1 MAKRWEQL
9 ATNVLG
15 KIFDI
20 FPEMII
26 LIGDDGFVATA
37 NSKGL
42 FEDLDDVPIWT
53 CQGTSCKPSTESI
66 STAFPYQ
73 APVAKRGGKGKG
85 KGRAPAQWNPQY
97 TTSYLPSLRVGT
109 SRPPGVVAQETR
121 SDNVPSGI
129 PDPIAD
135 REFTKKIDICR
146 WSGLGSGWEKVSNL
160 PLTLTEATA
169 TVSNV
174 ADTVSDEAFEGN
186 SVLLL
191 DADYLKVMGT
201 ASTRGILPGYF
212 LEHRERAGSVRKSSI
227 GSNYLVLA
235 IYKVQGI
242 INCFQ
247 CYPFQLIWG
256 HCVVIDT
263 LIHL

>member
-1 MAKRWEQL
+1 MVLLLPQTARGCLKTWMMFLFGPAREHPAK
-9 ATNVLG
+9 
-15 KIFDI
+15 
-20 FPEMII
+20 P
-26 LIGDDGFVATA
+26 
-37 NSKGL
+37 
-42 FEDLDDVPIWT
+42 P
-53 CQGTSCKPSTESI
+53 TESFL
-66 STAFPYQ
+66 TAFPYQ

-85 KGRAPAQWNPQY
+85 KGRAPAQWIPQC

-109 SRPPGVVAQETR
+109 SHPPGVVAQETR
-121 SDNVPSGI
+121 SDNVPSGT

-135 REFTKKIDICR
+135 EGEFTIKIDICQR
-146 WSGLGSGWEKVSNL
+146 SSLGSGWEKVSNL

-191 DADYLKVMGT
+191 NADYLKVMDT

-212 LEHRERAGSVRKSSI
+212 LEHCERAGSVRKSST

-235 IYKVQGI
+235 IYKVTGI
-242 INCFQ
+242 VNCFQ
-247 CYPFQLIWG
+247 
-256 HCVVIDT
+256 VI
-263 LIHL
+263 LSN